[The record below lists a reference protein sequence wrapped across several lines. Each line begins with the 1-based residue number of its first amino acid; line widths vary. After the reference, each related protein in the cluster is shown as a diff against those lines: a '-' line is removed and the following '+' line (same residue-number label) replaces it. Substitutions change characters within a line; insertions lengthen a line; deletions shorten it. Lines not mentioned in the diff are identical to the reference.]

1 LLLIEQQQETRKE
14 SDMRLMGY
22 IDEESKFI
30 RESIEIE
37 RAKRNEEGNSIRDS
51 LAADI
56 NEIRNNLEE
65 IVREC
70 SINAQKV

>member
-1 LLLIEQQQETRKE
+1 MLLIEQQQETRKE